1 MYIMDYKKNLENLK
15 TIMLNSYDG
24 VLITPGSNLF
34 YLTGLDPQN
43 VLERLFLAIVYSQK
57 EPILIIPELF
67 EDEIERSSVNFEEV
81 YVWDDTEDP
90 HEFLSKALK
99 DFEKN
104 HGNLLIE
111 DSMSADVLMKI
122 KEQIGDF
129 SWDPLSLE
137 TSRFRKIKS
146 EDEIDYMSKAA
157 EIADKTYE
165 RLLEEN
171 LIGKTEIEVA
181 ARIDYLLKKLGASG
195 SSFETIVASGPNSA
209 NPHHFPTKR
218 CLQEGDMVILD
229 FGARYK
235 SYCSDISRT
244 IALGYPPEG
253 AKEVYELVQRA
264 LTEAKEILR
273 VDLEAKE
280 VDKKARDIIE
290 EGGYG
295 DNFIHRV
302 GHGIGLDA
310 HEEPYLTGQNEE
322 KIKKGMTFTIEP
334 GIYLKGHF
342 GVRIEDDIWVKDKKS
357 VSLTK
362 SSREMICI
370 K

>member
-1 MYIMDYKKNLENLK
+1 KNLENLK
-15 TIMLNSYDG
+15 TVMANSYDG
-24 VLITPGSNLF
+24 ALITPGSNLF
-34 YLTGLDPQN
+34 YLTGLNPQN
-43 VLERLFLAIVYSQK
+43 VLERLFLAIVYPQK
-57 EPILIIPELF
+57 EPILIVPELF
-67 EDEIERSSVNFEEV
+67 VDEIERSPLDFEEV
-81 YVWDDTEDP
+81 YIWDDTDDP
-90 HEFLSKALK
+90 FEYLFKALK

-104 HGNLLIE
+104 HGSLLIE
-111 DSMSADVLMKI
+111 DSMSADILMKI
-122 KEQIGDF
+122 KKKIGDF

-146 EDEIDYMSKAA
+146 EEETEYMSEAA
-157 EIADKTYE
+157 KIADKTYE

-181 ARIDYLLKKLGASG
+181 ARIEYLLKKFGASG
-195 SSFETIVASGPNSA
+195 PSFETIVASGPNSA

-235 SYCSDISRT
+235 GYCSDISRT
-244 IALGYPPEG
+244 IALGDHPEG
-253 AKEVYELVQRA
+253 AKEVYELVKKA
-264 LTEAKEILR
+264 LTKAKEIVR
-273 VDLEAKE
+273 VDLEARE
-280 VDKKARDIIE
+280 IDKKAREIIE

-302 GHGIGLDA
+302 GHGLGLDA
-310 HEEPYLTGQNEE
+310 HEEPYLTGKNEE

-342 GVRIEDDIWVKDKKS
+342 GVRIEDDIWVKNKKS
-357 VSLTK
+357 ISLTK
-362 SSREMICI
+362 SSRKMICL